1 MRYTGERLIIGDKEC
16 DEDSDIYQEHIERY
30 KFAAEF
36 VQGRVLD
43 IACGSGYGSKMLAD
57 RAEEVWGG
65 DISEEAIKIA
75 KEKYS
80 GENVHFRL
88 MDASELPFDNN
99 YFDLVVS
106 FETIEHLKDS
116 EKFVAEIKRVLKPG
130 GRLILSTPDKRVTKK
145 LGVENKFHIKEFGTK
160 EIKELLL
167 NNNFKDIKF
176 FGQRP
181 VKKVSKLLLI
191 YKIYKKIKLLN
202 FLDKIISRRVKEK
215 IVKEMESLEH
225 DFKINRLDPP
235 SPRLPPSPKWL
246 RRPSRRAREEYLYI
260 IVIGI
265 RN

>member
-145 LGVENKFHIKEFGTK
+145 LGVENKFHVKEFGK
-160 EIKELLL
+160 KELADILK
-167 NNNFKDIKF
+167 NDFKLEF

-215 IVKEMESLEH
+215 IGKEMESLEH
-225 DFKINRLDPP
+225 DFKVGEIKRG
-235 SPRLPPSPKWL
+235 
-246 RRPSRRAREEYLYI
+246 EEYLYI

>member
-99 YFDLVVS
+99 YFDLAVS

-145 LGVENKFHIKEFGTK
+145 LGVENKFHVKEFGK
-160 EIKELLL
+160 KELADILK
-167 NNNFKDIKF
+167 NDFKLEF

-215 IVKEMESLEH
+215 IGKEMESLEH
-225 DFKINRLDPP
+225 DFKVGEIKRG
-235 SPRLPPSPKWL
+235 
-246 RRPSRRAREEYLYI
+246 EEYLYI

>member
-145 LGVENKFHIKEFGTK
+145 LGVENKFHVKEFGK
-160 EIKELLL
+160 KELADILK
-167 NNNFKDIKF
+167 NDFKLEF

-215 IVKEMESLEH
+215 IGKEMESLEH
-225 DFKINRLDPP
+225 DFKVGVIKRG
-235 SPRLPPSPKWL
+235 
-246 RRPSRRAREEYLYI
+246 EEYLYI